1 MEEKNN
7 QEKREEFLKNL
18 ESKVVNKELSL
29 QHYNEIFR
37 KNKEEI

>member
-18 ESKVVNKELSL
+18 ESKVVNKELLL

>member
-29 QHYNEIFR
+29 QYYNEIFR